1 MIRTQNSKHGKLIH
15 VTALSVVCRLCG
27 LVLFLPRLQLESLM
41 LSVLRLG
48 PVLVTLCLAIEFE
61 PFALPTL
68 DARSPLLLVLAG
80 P

>member
-1 MIRTQNSKHGKLIH
+1 
-15 VTALSVVCRLCG
+15 
-27 LVLFLPRLQLESLM
+27 M